1 VLIEAMTAKTS
12 KSFLSTIAQ
21 GLATLLIA
29 ILFFSLGLWQLDR
42 AKALKESLVTA
53 TQVDTNIVPL
63 TSIATARQP
72 LQPEAFNR
80 MVQIS
85 GNYVATY
92 RAPNQVN
99 GDGQVS
105 DWEVGLLQVGT
116 NQGILVV
123 KGLWSERLLNPDISM
138 AMVIDIKGQLLASQS
153 EDRFINGDGA
163 ISRLDS
169 SVIVGLTDLDLFD
182 GYVMA
187 KSESNNGV
195 ELARQRLSPEKLTSK
210 IPGYYWQ
217 HISYVV
223 IWWLMAAVV
232 LYLPFYRRRVKP

>member
-1 VLIEAMTAKTS
+1 MTAQTS
-12 KSFLSTIAQ
+12 NSFLSKVGQVVAV
-21 GLATLLIA
+21 LLIVS
-29 ILFFSLGLWQLDR
+29 LFFALGLWQLDR
-42 AKALKESLVTA
+42 AKALKQSLVTA
-53 TQVDTNIVPL
+53 TAVDTNIVPL

-72 LQPEAFNR
+72 LSPEAMNR
-80 MVQIS
+80 TVQIS

-92 RAPNQVN
+92 RAPNQAD
-99 GDGQVS
+99 GDEQVS

-138 AMVIDIKGQLLASQS
+138 AMVIDIKGQLRASQS
-153 EDRFINGDGA
+153 EDHAVNGDGA

-182 GYVMA
+182 GYVLA
-187 KSESNNGV
+187 SSESRNGS
-195 ELARQRLSPEKLTSK
+195 EFTRQRLTPEKLNSR

>member
-1 VLIEAMTAKTS
+1 MTAQTS
-12 KSFLSTIAQ
+12 NSFLSKIAQ
-21 GLATLLIA
+21 GLAVLLIA
-29 ILFFSLGLWQLDR
+29 VIFFALGLWQLDR

-53 TQVDTNIVPL
+53 TQVDTNVVPL
-63 TSIATARQP
+63 ESITAARKLIPVDAINRQ
-72 LQPEAFNR
+72 
-80 MVQIS
+80 VSVS
-85 GNYVATY
+85 GHYVGDFK
-92 RAPNQVN
+92 APNQVD
-99 GDGQVS
+99 GDGKVD

-138 AMVIDIKGQLLASQS
+138 AMIIDIKGQLLASQS
-153 EDRFINGDGA
+153 DDHSLNGDGA

-187 KSESNNGV
+187 SSESHDGSQ
-195 ELARQRLSPEKLTSK
+195 LMRARPTPAKLTSR

>member
-1 VLIEAMTAKTS
+1 MTAQTS
-12 KSFLSTIAQ
+12 NSFLSKVGQVVAV
-21 GLATLLIA
+21 LLIVS
-29 ILFFSLGLWQLDR
+29 IFFALGLWQLDR
-42 AKALKESLVTA
+42 AKALKQSLVTA
-53 TQVDTNIVPL
+53 TAVDTNIVPL
-63 TSIATARQP
+63 TSIAIARQP
-72 LQPEAFNR
+72 LSPEAMNR
-80 MVQIS
+80 TVQIS

-92 RAPNQVN
+92 RAPNQAD
-99 GDGQVS
+99 GDEQVS

-138 AMVIDIKGQLLASQS
+138 AMVIDIKGQLRASQS
-153 EDRFINGDGA
+153 EDHAVNGDGA

-182 GYVMA
+182 GYVLA
-187 KSESNNGV
+187 SSESRNGS
-195 ELARQRLSPEKLTSK
+195 EFTRQRLTPEKLNSR

>member
-1 VLIEAMTAKTS
+1 
-12 KSFLSTIAQ
+12 
-21 GLATLLIA
+21 
-29 ILFFSLGLWQLDR
+29 
-42 AKALKESLVTA
+42 LVTA
-53 TQVDTNIVPL
+53 TQVDTKIVPL

-72 LQPEAFNR
+72 LPPDAMNR
-80 MVQIS
+80 MVQVS
-85 GNYVATY
+85 GHYVAGF
-92 RAPNQVN
+92 RAPNQAD
-99 GDGQVS
+99 GDGKVS
-105 DWEVGLLQVGT
+105 DWEVGLLQVGV

-138 AMVIDIKGQLLASQS
+138 AMVIDIQGQLRPSQS
-153 EDRFINGDGA
+153 DDHSLNGDGA

-182 GYVMA
+182 GYVLA
-187 KSESNNGV
+187 KSESHEGSQ
-195 ELARQRLSPEKLTSK
+195 LIRARLSPEKLSSR

-223 IWWLMAAVV
+223 IWWLMAGVV

>member
-1 VLIEAMTAKTS
+1 MTAPTS
-12 KSFLSTIAQ
+12 NSFFSKVGQVVAV
-21 GLATLLIA
+21 LLIA
-29 ILFFSLGLWQLDR
+29 AIFFALGLWQLDR
-42 AKALKESLVTA
+42 AKELKESLVTA
-53 TQVDTNIVPL
+53 TQVDTNVVPL
-63 TSIATARQP
+63 TTIATARQP
-72 LQPEAFNR
+72 LAADAFNR
-80 MVQIS
+80 LVEIS
-85 GNYVATY
+85 GRYVAGF
-92 RAPNQVN
+92 RAPNQS
-99 GDGQVS
+99 DGNNTMN

-138 AMVIDIKGQLLASQS
+138 AMVIDIKGQLVASQS
-153 EDRFINGDGA
+153 EDRSMNGDGA

-182 GYVMA
+182 GYVLA

-195 ELARQRLSPEKLTSK
+195 ELTRQRLTLEKLSSR
-210 IPGYYWQ
+210 IPGFYWQ

-223 IWWLMAAVV
+223 IWWLMAGVV

>member
-1 VLIEAMTAKTS
+1 MTAQTS
-12 KSFLSTIAQ
+12 NSLLAKISQ
-21 GLATLLIA
+21 GLAVLLVVV
-29 ILFFSLGLWQLDR
+29 LFFALGLWQLDR
-42 AKALKESLVTA
+42 AKVLKESLVTA
-53 TQVDTNIVPL
+53 TQVDRNIVPL
-63 TSIATARQP
+63 TSIAASRQP
-72 LQPEAFNR
+72 LGPEAFNR
-80 MVQIS
+80 MVQVS

-92 RAPNQVN
+92 RAPNQAD

-123 KGLWSERLLNPDISM
+123 KGLWSERLLNPEVSM
-138 AMVIDIKGQLLASQS
+138 AMVIDIKGQLIASQS
-153 EDRFINGDGA
+153 EDRSINGDGV

-187 KSESNNGV
+187 SSESLNGA
-195 ELARQRLSPEKLTSK
+195 ELSRQRLSPEKLTSRVS
-210 IPGYYWQ
+210 GYYWQ

>member
-1 VLIEAMTAKTS
+1 MTAPTS
-12 KSFLSTIAQ
+12 NSFFSKVGQVVAV
-21 GLATLLIA
+21 LLIA
-29 ILFFSLGLWQLDR
+29 AIFFALGLWQLDR
-42 AKALKESLVTA
+42 AKELKESLVTA
-53 TQVDTNIVPL
+53 TQVDTNVVPL
-63 TSIATARQP
+63 TTIATARQP
-72 LQPEAFNR
+72 LQAEAFNR
-80 MVQIS
+80 LVEIS
-85 GNYVATY
+85 GRYVAGF
-92 RAPNQVN
+92 RAPNQAD

-138 AMVIDIKGQLLASQS
+138 AMVIDIKGQLRASQS

-182 GYVMA
+182 GYVIA
-187 KSESNNGV
+187 TSESRNGA
-195 ELARQRLSPEKLTSK
+195 EFTRQRLTPEKLTSK

>member
-1 VLIEAMTAKTS
+1 MTAQTS
-12 KSFLSTIAQ
+12 NSFFSKVGQVVAV
-21 GLATLLIA
+21 LLIA
-29 ILFFSLGLWQLDR
+29 AIFFALGLWQLDR
-42 AKALKESLVTA
+42 AKELKESLVTA
-53 TQVDTNIVPL
+53 TQVDTNVVPL
-63 TSIATARQP
+63 TTIATARQP
-72 LQPEAFNR
+72 LQAEAFNR
-80 MVQIS
+80 LVEIS
-85 GNYVATY
+85 GRYVAGF
-92 RAPNQVN
+92 RAPNQAD

-123 KGLWSERLLNPDISM
+123 KGLWSERLLNPDVSM
-138 AMVIDIKGQLLASQS
+138 AMVIDIKGQLRASQS

-187 KSESNNGV
+187 LSESRNGSQFS
-195 ELARQRLSPEKLTSK
+195 RQRLTPEKLTSK

>member
-1 VLIEAMTAKTS
+1 MTAQTS
-12 KSFLSTIAQ
+12 NSFLSKIAQ
-21 GLATLLIA
+21 GLAVLLIA
-29 ILFFSLGLWQLDR
+29 VIFFALGLWQLDR

-53 TQVDTNIVPL
+53 TQVDTNVVPL
-63 TSIATARQP
+63 ESITAARKLIPVDAINRQ
-72 LQPEAFNR
+72 
-80 MVQIS
+80 VSVS
-85 GNYVATY
+85 GHYVGDFK
-92 RAPNQVN
+92 APNQVD
-99 GDGQVS
+99 GDGKVD

-138 AMVIDIKGQLLASQS
+138 AMIIDIKGQLLASQS
-153 EDRFINGDGA
+153 EDHSLNGDGA

-187 KSESNNGV
+187 SSESHDGSQ
-195 ELARQRLSPEKLTSK
+195 LMRARPTPAKLTSR

-217 HISYVV
+217 HLSYVV

>member
-1 VLIEAMTAKTS
+1 M
-12 KSFLSTIAQ
+12 
-21 GLATLLIA
+21 
-29 ILFFSLGLWQLDR
+29 
-42 AKALKESLVTA
+42 
-53 TQVDTNIVPL
+53 N
-63 TSIATARQP
+63 
-72 LQPEAFNR
+72 
-80 MVQIS
+80 
-85 GNYVATY
+85 
-92 RAPNQVN
+92 
-99 GDGQVS
+99 
-105 DWEVGLLQVGT
+105 DWEVGLLQIGT

-123 KGLWSERLLNPDISM
+123 KGLWSERLLNPDISQ
-138 AMVIDIKGQLLASQS
+138 AMVLDIQGQLRASQF
-153 EDRFINGDGA
+153 EDRSINGDGA

-187 KSESNNGV
+187 TSESHNGSQ
-195 ELARQRLSPEKLTSK
+195 LLRQRLSPEKLSSR

>member
-1 VLIEAMTAKTS
+1 MTAPTS
-12 KSFLSTIAQ
+12 NSFLSKVGQVVAV
-21 GLATLLIA
+21 LLIVST
-29 ILFFSLGLWQLDR
+29 FFALGLWQLDR

-53 TQVDTNIVPL
+53 TTVDTNIVPL

-72 LQPEAFNR
+72 LSPETMNR
-80 MVQIS
+80 TVQIS

-92 RAPNQVN
+92 RAPNQAD
-99 GDGQVS
+99 GDEQVS

-138 AMVIDIKGQLLASQS
+138 AMVIDIKGQLRASQS
-153 EDRFINGDGA
+153 EDHAVNGDGA

-187 KSESNNGV
+187 SSESRNGS
-195 ELARQRLSPEKLTSK
+195 EFTRQRLTPEKLSSRVS
-210 IPGYYWQ
+210 GYYWQ